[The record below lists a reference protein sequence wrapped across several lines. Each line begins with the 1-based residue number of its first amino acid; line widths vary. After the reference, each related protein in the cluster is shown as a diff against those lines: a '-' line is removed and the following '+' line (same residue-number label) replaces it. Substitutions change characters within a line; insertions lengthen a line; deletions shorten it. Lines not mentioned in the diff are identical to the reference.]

1 MKKLIKIFLI
11 CTLVFLALCITV
23 SAETEGNFTYTV
35 SGENGIYYVTTA
47 EVDASFITS
56 AANIL

>member
-11 CTLVFLALCITV
+11 CTLVFLALSVTA

-35 SGENGIYYVTTA
+35 SSENVT
-47 EVDASFITS
+47 ITVFPT
-56 AANIL
+56 